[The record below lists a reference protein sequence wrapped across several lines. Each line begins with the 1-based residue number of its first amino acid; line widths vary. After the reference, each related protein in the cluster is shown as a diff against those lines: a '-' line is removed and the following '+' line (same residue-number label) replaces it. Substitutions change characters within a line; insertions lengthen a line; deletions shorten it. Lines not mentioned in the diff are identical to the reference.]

1 MSLRRSLSC
10 FLTVSSMIFF
20 LVIVIVLVLN
30 VVTVTG
36 VLRRILPDV
45 VHVVLEAWGSTVFGT
60 IVFVRTVDLE
70 AIESIPGC

>member
-1 MSLRRSLSC
+1 MTDEPPSLTEL
-10 FLTVSSMIFF
+10 LPDGVIDDLF

-45 VHVVLEAWGSTVFGT
+45 VHVVLEA
-60 IVFVRTVDLE
+60 
-70 AIESIPGC
+70 